1 MLPSSFCVCALSLSR
16 VQRFATPWAV
26 AHQVPLFMEF
36 SSREYWSGLP
46 FPTPGD
52 LPDSGIEPSSLASLV
67 LAGGFFTTE
76 PPGKPTHILL
86 QCINFPCSLVR
97 PNLLLLLF
105 HAYLQS
111 SLLSVAFF
119 SSSSSSFP
127 ALPDHTHQYTN
138 MLWHHPLQETSKKL
152 MAPNQGDGRRIYKI
166 AIYKG
171 KDRVRESMKALDY
184 DMVCPTTLQ
193 PSLDP

>member
-86 QCINFPCSLVR
+86 TMYKFSLLLSKAKLVAASLPCLSTIFSLV
-97 PNLLLLLF
+97 
-105 HAYLQS
+105 
-111 SLLSVAFF
+111 
-119 SSSSSSFP
+119 SSFFLFFIIKFSCSTRSYSSVYKHAVTSP
-127 ALPDHTHQYTN
+127 IARNQ
-138 MLWHHPLQETSKKL
+138 QEV
-152 MAPNQGDGRRIYKI
+152 DGTKP
-166 AIYKG
+166 G
-171 KDRVRESMKALDY
+171 WWEEDL
-184 DMVCPTTLQ
+184 
-193 PSLDP
+193 

>member
-16 VQRFATPWAV
+16 VQRFVTPWAV

-36 SSREYWSGLP
+36 SSWEYWSGLP

-52 LPDSGIEPSSLASLV
+52 LPDSGIEPPSLASLV

-105 HAYLQS
+105 HAHLQS

-127 ALPDHTHQYTN
+127 SLPDHTHQYTSI
-138 MLWHHPLQETSKKL
+138 LWHHPCKKPARSWWHQTRVMGGGFIKQL
-152 MAPNQGDGRRIYKI
+152 FTKARTGL
-166 AIYKG
+166 G
-171 KDRVRESMKALDY
+171 KAWKLWIMTWFVQWHCSQ
-184 DMVCPTTLQ
+184 V
-193 PSLDP
+193 